1 MKKTFVRIAAV
12 AVLVVMLACSLVAC
26 GGLSGTYAT
35 DETLGSGVSY
45 TFKGK
50 EVTIEVKVLGFTTEL
65 VGEYSIDDDKI
76 TFTFDED
83 EEDAS
88 KYEGSFDFE
97 KGDDYIK
104 IGGIKYE
111 KED

>member
-1 MKKTFVRIAAV
+1 MKKTFVRIIAIS
-12 AVLVVMLACSLVAC
+12 VLVIMLACSLVAC

-35 DETLGSGVSY
+35 DEIFGSGLSY

-50 EVTIEVKVLGFTTEL
+50 EVVIEAKLVGFTTEV

-76 TFTFDED
+76 TFIFDKD

-88 KYEGSFDFE
+88 KYEGTFDFE

-104 IGGIKYE
+104 IGGVKYT